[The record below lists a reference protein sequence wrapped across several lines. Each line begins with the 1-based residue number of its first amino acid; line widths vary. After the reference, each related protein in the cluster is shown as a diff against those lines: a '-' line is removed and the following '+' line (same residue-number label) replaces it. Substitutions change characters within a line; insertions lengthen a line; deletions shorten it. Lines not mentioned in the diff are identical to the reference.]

1 MAHPSDSLPKD
12 VYVLDATN
20 ALVPSEGKYIFA
32 MLNPT
37 AAAINATVKGS
48 IYNWD
53 SGEGAYE
60 QIASTATDVIPVQP
74 GAVVYGRFTSCLA
87 SAADLICYVG

>member
-20 ALVPSEGKYIFA
+20 ALVTSNGKKIYAIH
-32 MLNPT
+32 NPT
-37 AAAINATVKGS
+37 NNAIDATVKGS

-53 SGEGAYE
+53 GTASAYVE
-60 QIASTATDVIPVQP
+60 ISASTTDVIPVQP
-74 GAVVYGRFTSCLA
+74 GATLYGRFTSCLA
-87 SAADLICYVG
+87 SAADLICYVS

>member
-1 MAHPSDSLPKD
+1 MAHTSDSLPKD

-32 MLNPT
+32 LLNPT

-53 SGEGAYE
+53 GSAYE